1 MASRRP
7 LVGEAKGIFAPA
19 SQSFQSPYRQVTG
32 RLPPHGPAQGN
43 PQIRFSLDVR
53 SLDIQPHIEPLV
65 VQPIFEL
72 VEQQLP

>member
-1 MASRRP
+1 MGFRRP

-43 PQIRFSLDVR
+43 PQIRFSLD
-53 SLDIQPHIEPLV
+53 IQPLIEPLV